1 MAGSQRGCSSPAQSG
16 SATTYASPSIPR
28 DPERRS
34 VDLDRAGFTDF
45 QVEYADQT
53 AVTDKRLDTHPEI
66 DDFGLE
72 EILQEAFLQ
81 AWERAATYRPERATP
96 KGWLLLM
103 ARSRALDRIRSATAR
118 GRREKAVYANE
129 TLASVATPRGTERLE
144 AEERSGLLG
153 QALAVLPAEQRKCIE
168 LAFLEGLTHRQV
180 AERTGEPLGTVK
192 SRIALGMN
200 KLRQALASP

>member
-1 MAGSQRGCSSPAQSG
+1 MEAAALEDIRLMGRVAGGDREAFAALFDRHSPVVLG
-16 SATTYASPSIPR
+16 MLVR
-28 DPERRS
+28 MMRRHD
-34 VDLDRAGFTDF
+34 VA
-45 QVEYADQT
+45 
-53 AVTDKRLDTHPEI
+53 
-66 DDFGLE
+66 E